1 MGSTNPLVT
10 LFSSHSFIGV
20 QGEAEKFRTS
30 ICFGGSGGAQMREV
44 GGGKERG
51 PLAVLGEMW
60 ETTCVERGGGGW
72 SGHGIGGPGC
82 AEPSYPPLEP
92 APSSSSLG
100 WRLSPPSVDIPST
113 LLRESTLTSPIMLT
127 GSSHDP
133 FFVPVSPPYE
143 YRPSL

>member
-1 MGSTNPLVT
+1 
-10 LFSSHSFIGV
+10 
-20 QGEAEKFRTS
+20 
-30 ICFGGSGGAQMREV
+30 MREV

-51 PLAVLGEMW
+51 PLAVLCEMW

-100 WRLSPPSVDIPST
+100 WRLSPSSGNIPSST
-113 LLRESTLTSPIMLT
+113 QLRKSSLPSPIIMT
-127 GSSHDP
+127 VSSPDCTCL
-133 FFVPVSPPYE
+133 
-143 YRPSL
+143 PSL